1 MATKLQKAQGCLM
14 GLISGDNLG
23 ALVEFQKK
31 PAIAKVYPDGFHNLQ
46 DGGTFNLRKGQ
57 PTDDGEMA
65 LTLARS
71 IIAEKGLKKTKVLS
85 AYKTW
90 SRSNPFDIGNTIG
103 HSLWNNDIDEYSA
116 SNGALMRIAPVGI
129 YGASLNDLEKV
140 GKLAVKDASCTHNND
155 IAFEVNQIYAKA
167 IALAIQTEDIT
178 ATVLYEKMLS
188 WATLDE
194 VIDRMKKAKTKMPSK
209 MDTVT
214 KGYCLVAFQ
223 ATLYQLLHT
232 SDIRQALSDII
243 SEGGDTDTNAAIA
256 GALFGALYGIE
267 SIPKQWQEAV
277 LSCESKEGT
286 ATEHPRPEIYW
297 PTDVL
302 EIAEQL
308 LLI

>member
-1 MATKLQKAQGCLM
+1 
-14 GLISGDNLG
+14 
-23 ALVEFQKK
+23 
-31 PAIAKVYPDGFHNLQ
+31 
-46 DGGTFNLRKGQ
+46 
-57 PTDDGEMA
+57 
-65 LTLARS
+65 
-71 IIAEKGLKKTKVLS
+71 
-85 AYKTW
+85 
-90 SRSNPFDIGNTIG
+90 
-103 HSLWNNDIDEYSA
+103 
-116 SNGALMRIAPVGI
+116 MRIAPVGI
-129 YGASLNDLEKV
+129 YGSSLNDLEKV
-140 GKLAVKDASCTHNND
+140 GKLAVKDASCTHNNE
-155 IAFEVNQIYAKA
+155 IVFEVNQIYAKA

-178 ATVLYEKMLS
+178 ATALYEKMLS
-188 WATLDE
+188 WATIDE
-194 VIDRMKKAKTKMPSK
+194 VIDRMKKAKTHMPVK

-214 KGYCLVAFQ
+214 KGYSLVAFQ
-223 ATLYQLLHT
+223 AALYQLLHT

-243 SEGGDTDTNAAIA
+243 SEGGDTDTNAGIA